1 MSSGAL
7 SAAKVSRNRSCA
19 ELREK
24 SVIAGRSMADGDL
37 RALGGIG
44 VARGG
49 TGGIHGFDEATY
61 RAGRFSQAPTAG
73 GVLLDGEI
81 SAAVVKEYL
90 LALAGHLN
98 LRTYGEPI
106 GFSPASGMGRADN
119 AGFDGFVPL
128 IDSGISVYVWSAA
141 RFFSAVVYTCKD
153 FDGAAAIA
161 FTKTFMDCRGDFDAQ
176 EF

>member
-1 MSSGAL
+1 MKPRIAPDVFRKRLLLEGYF
-7 SAAKVSRNRSCA
+7 SR
-19 ELREK
+19 
-24 SVIAGRSMADGDL
+24 
-37 RALGGIG
+37 
-44 VARGG
+44 
-49 TGGIHGFDEATY
+49 
-61 RAGRFSQAPTAG
+61 
-73 GVLLDGEI
+73 EI

-106 GFSPASGMGRADN
+106 VFSPASGMGRADN

-128 IDSGISVYVWSAA
+128 IDSGISVYVWSTA

-153 FDGAAAIA
+153 FDSAAAIA